1 MIVLLFKPAITL
13 ALAVVYYV
21 LIVKGAQLLTHCGQL
36 ACRAARSRQGLN
48 NKRLVRT
55 R

>member
-13 ALAVVYYV
+13 ALAIVYYV
-21 LIVKGAQLLTHCGQL
+21 LIVKGAQLLTYCGQL
-36 ACRAARSRQGLN
+36 ACRAARPDKRLRY
-48 NKRLVRT
+48 KRLVRT